1 MSDIDIMNK
10 ENTIMKNLL
19 FQQINNKNLIGGNN
33 EFTKDDQQII
43 YEYILNIKSNL
54 IDCNNNIFTCLNE
67 HFKNKSY
74 KPNLFYIYKDIDI
87 NILYDIIKS
96 NSDILKSNSDIL
108 NKNNDY
114 KIVLINKSFKLINLY
129 NIEFNRSDILI
140 IFNDTVNII
149 KFTKSININKIDD
162 IFNNKSKYINNINI
176 TNFSPYYLLNNI
188 NSNNDIYYDIISQIE
203 YKKYIEL
210 LNNSIYFSIN
220 IYNNIYVC
228 YNTEDNLSKDKYN
241 IYININ
247 NIDNID
253 KYIYYI
259 IKLFNNT
266 FITNDNISDNTYLYI
281 INLIYNKLF
290 INNIFIDIIKLNEI
304 KDSVLNIKE

>member
-54 IDCNNNIFTCLNE
+54 IDCNNTIFTCLNE

-74 KPNLFYIYKDIDI
+74 KPNLFYTYKDIDI